1 MKTIG
6 LIGGMSWESTN
17 LYYQQ
22 LNRGIQQKLG
32 GWNAAKVLLHSVNFQ
47 DILDLQEKND
57 WQGIGEIL
65 ANHAEQLQSSGA
77 DSIVLCTNTMHKLA
91 PMIEQK
97 ITVPFLHIIDA
108 LAHQLKAQGI
118 TKVGVLGTAST
129 MQEPFYQE
137 RLATHGIEMVV
148 PSENDQ
154 KVIHH
159 IIYNELCKGVITEQ
173 SKQQYVEIVN
183 KLIAQ
188 EAQGVVL
195 GCTEIVMLIGQE
207 KFAVPTFDTT
217 AIHIQTALDFML

>member
-32 GWNAAKVLLHSVNFQ
+32 GWSSAKVLLHSVNFQ

-65 ANHAEQLQSSGA
+65 ANHATQLQSSGA
-77 DSIVLCTNTMHKLA
+77 EGIVLCTNTMHKLA

-97 ITVPFLHIIDA
+97 ITVPCLHIIDV

-118 TKVGVLGTAST
+118 TKVGVLGTAFT
-129 MQEPFYQE
+129 MQEAFYQE

-159 IIYNELCKGVITEQ
+159 IIYNELCKGVITEP

-195 GCTEIVMLIGQE
+195 GCTEIVLLIGQE

-217 AIHIQTALDFML
+217 AIHIQAALDFML

>member
-1 MKTIG
+1 M
-6 LIGGMSWESTN
+6 
-17 LYYQQ
+17 
-22 LNRGIQQKLG
+22 
-32 GWNAAKVLLHSVNFQ
+32 
-47 DILDLQEKND
+47 QEKND

-77 DSIVLCTNTMHKLA
+77 DGMVLCTNTMHKLA

-118 TKVGVLGTAST
+118 TKVGVLGTVFT

-159 IIYNELCKGVITEQ
+159 IIYNELCKGVITKP

-183 KLIAQ
+183 KLIEQ

-195 GCTEIVMLIGQE
+195 GCTEIVLLIGQE

-217 AIHIQTALDFML
+217 AIHIQAALDFML